1 MARRITGGVVGSTA
15 VADIFSYITVTAPTY
30 TTTVGELLWID
41 TTSNAITV
49 TLPPNPSE
57 GATIRFVDVSR
68 NFDVNALTIDRNS
81 RLIQGDADNMTVNTP
96 GAAFDLVYYN
106 ETFGWRIFSI

>member
-30 TTTVGELLWID
+30 TATVGELLWIN
-41 TTSNAITV
+41 TTGNAITV
-49 TLPPNPSE
+49 TLPATASE
-57 GATIRFVDVSR
+57 GATIRFVDVAK
-68 NFDVNALTIDRNS
+68 NFNVNALTIDRNG
-81 RLIQGDADNMTVNTP
+81 RLIQGDADNMLVNIE

-106 ETFGWRIFSI
+106 DTFGWRIFSV